1 MELLTNVSEI
11 LERILSSYGVKSRQE
26 YAALTKTPVGT
37 IQNWVAR
44 GKLPGDYLVQ
54 CVFDTGVDLQWLVS
68 GNVANATSK
77 NSIDYHLKG
86 KDLLTAMQN
95 SGGKVVLRR
104 LMDAYGFTMQKQIGD
119 HLNIPSAT
127 ISAWLR
133 REHFPGEAVIAC
145 ALDTG
150 VSLYWLAT
158 GNGSMYEERTSHSVE
173 TSNSTT
179 EEFRRLTKFDIH
191 TGQLIEAGSWICD
204 PSFISPSVKDAALL
218 FKGANQW
225 CVSLETKAVG
235 NGRWVI
241 DLDGIVDVYDVSRL
255 PGNRLNVRN
264 ESTQFECH
272 ADDIECVGMVLITL
286 NKNA

>member
-11 LERILSSYGVKSRQE
+11 LERIFSSYGVKSRQE

-54 CVFDTGVDLQWLVS
+54 CVFDTGADLQWLVS
-68 GNVANATSK
+68 GKVANATQK

-150 VSLYWLAT
+150 ASLYWLAT
-158 GNGSMYEERTSHSVE
+158 GNGGMYEERALPGIE
-173 TSNSTT
+173 THGSDSN
-179 EEFRRLTKFDIH
+179 EFRRLTKFDIH
-191 TGQLIEAGSWICD
+191 TGQLVEAGSWICD
-204 PSFISPSVKDAALL
+204 PSFISSSVKNAALL
-218 FKGANQW
+218 FKGTNQW

-255 PGNRLNVRN
+255 PGNRLNVKN
-264 ESTQFECH
+264 EATQFECH

>member
-26 YAALTKTPVGT
+26 YAALTKIPVGT

-44 GKLPGDYLVQ
+44 GKLPGDYIVQ
-54 CVFDTGVDLQWLVS
+54 CAFDTGADLQWLVS
-68 GNVANATSK
+68 GNVAKVNPTK
-77 NSIDYHLKG
+77 PIDYHLKG
-86 KDLLTAMQN
+86 QQLLAAMQN
-95 SGGKVVLRR
+95 SGGKVILRR
-104 LMDAYGFTMQKQIGD
+104 LMDAYGFTMQRQIGD
-119 HLNIPSAT
+119 HLDIPSAT

-133 REHFPGEAVIAC
+133 REHFPAEVVIAC

-158 GNGSMYEERTSHSVE
+158 GNGDMYEDRLEPNIEAHNTSSD
-173 TSNSTT
+173 
-179 EEFRRLTKFDIH
+179 EFRKITKFDIH
-191 TGQLIEAGSWICD
+191 TGQLVEAGIWICD
-204 PSFISPSVKDAALL
+204 SSLISSSVKDAALL
-218 FKGANQW
+218 FKGTSQW
-225 CVSLETKAVG
+225 CVNLEARAIG

-255 PGNRLNVRN
+255 PGNRLSVKND
-264 ESTQFECH
+264 SSQFECH

-286 NKNA
+286 SKNA

>member
-1 MELLTNVSEI
+1 MDLLTNVSEI

-26 YAALTKTPVGT
+26 YAALTKIPVGT

-54 CVFDTGVDLQWLVS
+54 CAIDTGADLHWLVN
-68 GNVANATSK
+68 GNIANVNRKTP
-77 NSIDYHLKG
+77 IDYSLKG
-86 KDLLTAMQN
+86 PQLLTAMQN
-95 SGGKVVLRR
+95 SGGRVVLRR
-104 LMDAYGFTMQKQIGD
+104 LMDAYGFTMQRQLGD
-119 HLNIPSAT
+119 YLDIPAAT

-133 REHFPGEAVIAC
+133 REHFPADIVIAC

-150 VSLYWLAT
+150 ASLYWMAT
-158 GNGSMYEERTSHSVE
+158 GNGNMFEDRPL
-173 TSNSTT
+173 STGDAHFS
-179 EEFRRLTKFDIH
+179 ESDEFRRLTKFDIH
-191 TGQLIEAGSWICD
+191 TGQLVEVGSWICD
-204 PSFISPSVKDAALL
+204 PSFISPSVKNAALL
-218 FKGANQW
+218 FKGTSQW
-225 CVSLETKAVG
+225 LVNLEAKAIG

-264 ESTQFECH
+264 ESSQFECH

-286 NKNA
+286 SKNA